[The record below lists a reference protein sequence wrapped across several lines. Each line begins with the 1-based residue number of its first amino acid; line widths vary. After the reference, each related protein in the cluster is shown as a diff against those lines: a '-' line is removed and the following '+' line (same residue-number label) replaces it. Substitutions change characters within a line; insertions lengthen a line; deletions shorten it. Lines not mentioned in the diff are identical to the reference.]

1 MGQQNTR
8 NGMGHKKWCIPD
20 LYMKEPGNMPTPSHE
35 SITLLNTGDS
45 TANVKMELIFDNGDE
60 PVLLEGIEVM
70 PKSARHIRMDQVQE
84 WNITIPTSV
93 CYSAIISSDRNI
105 VTEYARLNWID
116 GAAQSFAVMPYFED

>member
-1 MGQQNTR
+1 
-8 NGMGHKKWCIPD
+8 
-20 LYMKEPGNMPTPSHE
+20 MK
-35 SITLLNTGDS
+35 L
-45 TANVKMELIFDNGDE
+45 ELIFDNGDE
-60 PVLLEGIEVM
+60 PVLLDGIQVM